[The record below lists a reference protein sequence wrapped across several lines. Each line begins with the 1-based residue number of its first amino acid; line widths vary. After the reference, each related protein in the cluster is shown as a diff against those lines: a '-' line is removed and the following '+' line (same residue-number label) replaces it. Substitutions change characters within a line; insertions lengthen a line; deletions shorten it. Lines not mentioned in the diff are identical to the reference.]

1 LLASL
6 YAQGNVSHSVHHMLS
21 QDVHMSVSPVV
32 CQCLNSVIMTVS
44 YFTAYSSCTSF
55 KHCSS
60 SPDIRQP
67 YKFCNLHTVQCILC
81 VSYLSDKEK
90 RNTFGWVLGMRECV
104 AHQHNLAIQYH
115 IRWLVVVKKIYN

>member
-67 YKFCNLHTVQCILC
+67 YKFSPTHCAMYIMCKLLIRQREKEHLWLGTGYAWVRGTSAQFGYTVP
-81 VSYLSDKEK
+81 Y
-90 RNTFGWVLGMRECV
+90 T
-104 AHQHNLAIQYH
+104 
-115 IRWLVVVKKIYN
+115 LVGCCEENI